1 MSDPAPTGE
10 EKRVG
15 SRLRRRAEIAVK
27 RRRVFSYL
35 VGVIVTA
42 SILSGL
48 IAHLI
53 DRKDFPTFGIGV
65 WWAIVT
71 LGTVGYGDV
80 VPHTGWGRAFGSVV
94 IIFGVTFIAF
104 LIAVV
109 TSMLVDADRS
119 KVEDARDARDQETH
133 ALLQDIEARLTA
145 IERRLDTPSDSS

>member
-1 MSDPAPTGE
+1 MPSRGE
-10 EKRVG
+10 
-15 SRLRRRAEIAVK
+15 RRW
-27 RRRVFSYL
+27 RRRVLGVRADDLISCAD
-35 VGVIVTA
+35 GVIVTA

-119 KVEDARDARDQETH
+119 KVEEARDARDQETH

>member
-1 MSDPAPTGE
+1 VSDPAPTGE

-53 DRKDFPTFGIGV
+53 DRKDFPTLGV
-65 WWAIVT
+65 GLWWAIVT

-80 VPHTGWGRAFGSVV
+80 VPTPVGAAPSGASSSSSGS
-94 IIFGVTFIAF
+94 
-104 LIAVV
+104 
-109 TSMLVDADRS
+109 
-119 KVEDARDARDQETH
+119 
-133 ALLQDIEARLTA
+133 
-145 IERRLDTPSDSS
+145 PSSLF